1 MFQHQR
7 LAASGRTARYQLTSL
22 FGTFT
27 SVSELL
33 HAENLEPR
41 GEDLREVDVA
51 DRRGAEAS

>member
-33 HAENLEPR
+33 LEPR